1 MTRPVLSLMGLS
13 VASAALSLSA
23 PIAGAVVAT
32 GSGWRRLCGVG
43 IALLAWVAPWVAP
56 AAWPGLRT
64 MFVLAAVVV
73 TMRIIEV
80 ARMDWSLARRV
91 VHALSLMDPRRMHS
105 VPRRLDLRGLAVCTA
120 WSAVGAAGIV
130 LVIRASPAAGSV
142 GYWSMRW
149 LGALVAA
156 YAVTEATYVGLLPA
170 IYRGLGRELPR
181 LHRSPGAAR
190 SVTEFWGSR
199 WNLTITHWFRQ
210 CIFTP
215 LARAGWPRAG
225 MALAFAASAVMHAY
239 IALVAAGLVMA
250 GIMLAYFL
258 VQGALALI
266 ERPLGV
272 PRWSPIAGHA
282 WTIAL
287 MTATSPMFTEP
298 FLRCVGIGPSAG

>member
-1 MTRPVLSLMGLS
+1 MGLS
-13 VASAALSLSA
+13 VASVALSLAA
-23 PIAGAVVAT
+23 PIAGALVAT
-32 GSGWRRLCGVG
+32 GPRWRRLCGVG
-43 IALLAWVAPWVAP
+43 IAQLAWVAPWVAP
-56 AAWPGLRT
+56 AAWPPLRT
-64 MFVLAAVVV
+64 LLALAAVLV

-80 ARMDWSLARRV
+80 ARTDWPLARRV
-91 VHALSLMDPRRMHS
+91 GHAVSVMDPRRMRS
-105 VPRRLDLRGLAVCTA
+105 IPRHLDLRGLAVWTA

-130 LVIRASPAAGSV
+130 LVARANPAAGSV
-142 GYWSMRW
+142 VYWSTRW

-156 YAVTEATYVGLLPA
+156 YAVTEATYVGLLPTL
-170 IYRGLGRELPR
+170 YRGLGRELPP

-199 WNLTITHWFRQ
+199 WNLTITNWFRQ
-210 CIFTP
+210 YIFTP
-215 LARAGWPRAG
+215 LARAGRPRAG

-239 IALVAAGLVMA
+239 IALVAAGLWMA
-250 GIMLAYFL
+250 AIMLAYFL

-272 PRWSPIAGHA
+272 LRWSPAAGHV

-298 FLRCVGIGPSAG
+298 FLRCVGLGPSAG